1 MLLFNRIPAVA
12 GLALILALTACAT
25 PQQRCIAGATADY
38 RTLQAQIK
46 TAEANIARGYALHR
60 QSIPITNTRVCY
72 DSKKKPYTCHRTAFR
87 QIETPVSIDIG
98 NEKAKLA
105 RLKKMLATAQRK
117 AVAGTKACRQ
127 TYPE

>member
-1 MLLFNRIPAVA
+1 MLFLHRIPAMSGLV
-12 GLALILALTACAT
+12 LALGLTGCAT
-25 PQQRCIAGATADY
+25 PQQRCIAGATAEY
-38 RTLQAQIK
+38 HTLQAQIK
-46 TAEANIARGYALHR
+46 TAETNIARGYALHR

-72 DSKKKPYTCHRTAFR
+72 DSNKKPYTCHRTAFR

-105 RLKKMLATAQRK
+105 SLKKKLATAQRK
-117 AVAGTKACRQ
+117 AVAGTKTCRQ

>member
-1 MLLFNRIPAVA
+1 MLLFHRIPAVA
-12 GLALILALTACAT
+12 GLAVMLGLTACAT

-46 TAEANIARGYALHR
+46 TTEANIARGYALHR
-60 QSIPITNTRVCY
+60 QSIPIRSTRVCY
-72 DSKKKPYTCHRTAFR
+72 DSKRRPYTCHRTAFQ

-105 RLKKMLATAQRK
+105 SLKAKLTQAQRK
-117 AVAGTKACRQ
+117 AVAGTKTCRQ

>member
-1 MLLFNRIPAVA
+1 MLLFHRIPTMV
-12 GLALILALTACAT
+12 GLALLLGLSACAT

-38 RTLQAQIK
+38 RTLQTQIK
-46 TAEANIARGYALHR
+46 TAESNIARGYALHR

-72 DSKKKPYTCHRTAFR
+72 DGNKNPYTCQRTAFR
-87 QIETPVSIDIG
+87 QIETPVSIDID

-105 RLKKMLATAQRK
+105 GLKAKLATAQRK
-117 AVAGTKACRQ
+117 AVAGTKVCRQ

>member
-1 MLLFNRIPAVA
+1 MFVFNRIPTLT
-12 GLALILALTACAT
+12 GLALVLGLASCAT
-25 PQQRCIAGATADY
+25 PQQRCIAGASADV
-38 RTLQAQIK
+38 RTLKSQIE

-72 DSKKKPYTCHRTAFR
+72 DAKKRPYTCHRTAYR
-87 QIETPVSIDIG
+87 QIETPVTIDIG

-105 RLKKMLATAQRK
+105 SLKSKLGQAQRK
-117 AVAGTKACRQ
+117 AAAGIRACRQ